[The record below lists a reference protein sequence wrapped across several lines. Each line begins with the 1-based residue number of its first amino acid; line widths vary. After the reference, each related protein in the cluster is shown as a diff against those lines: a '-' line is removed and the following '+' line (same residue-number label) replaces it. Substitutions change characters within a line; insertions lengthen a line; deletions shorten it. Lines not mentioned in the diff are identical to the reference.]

1 MGVMILGVEEVKG
14 AKGKNLGELFN
25 LSLQTLDY
33 KAQLVIYPK
42 VLKPLIINLGLSYPK
57 LGIRGEK
64 WASHEEHVMSGWHE
78 NTMLGI

>member
-1 MGVMILGVEEVKG
+1 
-14 AKGKNLGELFN
+14 
-25 LSLQTLDY
+25 
-33 KAQLVIYPK
+33 VIYPK